1 MNKKLS
7 FILVLLMVF
16 SIAFTGCSKEEKKG
30 TESQKPTDEAVEINI
45 SAAASLTDA
54 LTELQTE
61 YAKKSNANLMFNF
74 GGSGALQQ
82 QIQEGA
88 PCDLF
93 FSASKDNMDNLEKAG
108 LVLKETRKDLLGN
121 TLTLIAS
128 KEKKEK
134 IKDEKGLLNKEIK
147 SISIGVPESVPA
159 GKYAKESFKNLGNW
173 DQIQSKLIF
182 AKDVRQVLEYVD
194 SGNVDCGIVYK
205 SDALLLKTGS
215 IVSDLPED
223 SHSKIVYPTAIMKE
237 AKQPKAAKAFY
248 QFLQSDEAKGVF
260 EKYGFKVL

>member
-7 FILVLLMVF
+7 FILVLLMIF
-16 SIAFTGCSKEEKKG
+16 SIALTGCTKQEKKVN
-30 TESQKPTDEAVEINI
+30 ESQDPSDEAVEINI

-54 LTELQTE
+54 LTELQTD
-61 YAKKSNANLMFNF
+61 YAKKSNAKLMFNF

-93 FSASKDNMDNLEKAG
+93 LSASKENMDNLEKAG
-108 LVLKETRKDLLGN
+108 LIVKETRKDLLGN

-128 KEKKEK
+128 KDKKGK
-134 IKDEKGLLNKEIK
+134 IKDEKSLLNDDVK

-159 GKYAKESFKNLGNW
+159 GKYAKESFQNLGTW
-173 DQIQSKLIF
+173 DKIQSKLILS
-182 AKDVRQVLEYVD
+182 KDVRQVLEYVD

-215 IVSDLPED
+215 IVNDLPED
-223 SHSKIVYPTAIMKE
+223 SHSKIVYPAAIMKD
-237 AKQPKAAKAFY
+237 AKQTRAAKAFY
-248 QFLQSDEAKGVF
+248 KFLQSDQAKNVF